1 MKDSA
6 QSIAKIILEGFDKHF
21 LVFRTNSQLAK
32 NKFEKSEYSG
42 IRELLSE
49 RISFYDLRMKETSSN
64 LEVKYGNEIKENL
77 FWPEV
82 KKAYIMLLTEHKQP
96 ELAESFFNSIATQ
109 VLDRIYFQNHD
120 YLFVRPS
127 ISTEYLDSKPSS
139 YRVYYP
145 RSLGLK
151 MMIKTITRDVGLEGS
166 WENIARDI
174 KLIIKKTL
182 VILQGIKPS
191 KDFQIHVMRSLFFRN
206 KGAYMIGRIVSDGD
220 PTGFA
225 IPILKNRKGE
235 LFLDTIVFHQDSLGV
250 LFSFSRAYFMADMEV
265 PSAYVNFLKTI
276 MPSKPTSELYTMLG
290 LQKQG
295 KTLFYRDLLHH
306 LNNSRDKFV
315 LAEGIKETL
324 IPGLKIIGAN
334 TDLAAAE
341 VELTNFEN
349 REYVFKS
356 IFAEIDNFDFIFVDC
371 PPALGL
377 LTINSLVA
385 SDTTLIPLQS
395 EFFAL
400 EGLSAL
406 MQTIKLIQ
414 QNYNNDLQIEG
425 ILLTMLDKRNSLSS
439 LVEKD
444 VRHHF
449 GDQVYKTTIPRNV
462 KISEAPSHG
471 KPALIYDTQAA
482 GSLAY
487 IELAKE
493 VILNQNK
500 NHE

>member
-1 MKDSA
+1 VK
-6 QSIAKIILEGFDKHF
+6 KIISISNQKGGVGK
-21 LVFRTNSQLAK
+21 TTTTINLA
-32 NKFEKSEYSG
+32 
-42 IRELLSE
+42 
-49 RISFYDLRMKETSSN
+49 TS
-64 LEVKYGNEIKENL
+64 LAA
-77 FWPEV
+77 V
-82 KKAYIMLLTEHKQP
+82 KKNVLIVDADPQGNASTGLGLSYDERKPSIYEMIHEKKLLT
-96 ELAESFFNSIATQ
+96 
-109 VLDRIYFQNHD
+109 
-120 YLFVRPS
+120 
-127 ISTEYLDSKPSS
+127 
-139 YRVYYP
+139 
-145 RSLGLK
+145 
-151 MMIKTITRDVGLEGS
+151 
-166 WENIARDI
+166 
-174 KLIIKKTL
+174 
-182 VILQGIKPS
+182 
-191 KDFQIHVMRSLFFRN
+191 
-206 KGAYMIGRIVSDGD
+206 
-220 PTGFA
+220 
-225 IPILKNRKGE
+225 
-235 LFLDTIVFHQDSLGV
+235 
-250 LFSFSRAYFMADMEV
+250 
-265 PSAYVNFLKTI
+265 
-276 MPSKPTSELYTMLG
+276 
-290 LQKQG
+290 
-295 KTLFYRDLLHH
+295 
-306 LNNSRDKFV
+306 
-315 LAEGIKETL
+315 EGIKETL

>member
-1 MKDSA
+1 VK
-6 QSIAKIILEGFDKHF
+6 KIISISNQKGGVGK
-21 LVFRTNSQLAK
+21 TTTTINLA
-32 NKFEKSEYSG
+32 
-42 IRELLSE
+42 
-49 RISFYDLRMKETSSN
+49 TS
-64 LEVKYGNEIKENL
+64 LAA
-77 FWPEV
+77 V
-82 KKAYIMLLTEHKQP
+82 KKNVLIVDADPQGNASTGLGLSYDERKPSIYEMIHEKKLLT
-96 ELAESFFNSIATQ
+96 
-109 VLDRIYFQNHD
+109 
-120 YLFVRPS
+120 
-127 ISTEYLDSKPSS
+127 
-139 YRVYYP
+139 
-145 RSLGLK
+145 
-151 MMIKTITRDVGLEGS
+151 
-166 WENIARDI
+166 
-174 KLIIKKTL
+174 
-182 VILQGIKPS
+182 
-191 KDFQIHVMRSLFFRN
+191 
-206 KGAYMIGRIVSDGD
+206 
-220 PTGFA
+220 
-225 IPILKNRKGE
+225 
-235 LFLDTIVFHQDSLGV
+235 
-250 LFSFSRAYFMADMEV
+250 
-265 PSAYVNFLKTI
+265 
-276 MPSKPTSELYTMLG
+276 
-290 LQKQG
+290 
-295 KTLFYRDLLHH
+295 
-306 LNNSRDKFV
+306 
-315 LAEGIKETL
+315 EGIKETL

-356 IFAEIDNFDFIFVDC
+356 IFAEINNFDFIFVDC

-385 SDTTLIPLQS
+385 SHTTLIPLQS